1 MTACWQVR
9 LSDRTRVK
17 IRPQAGGKQSRRC
30 SQRNLEDAA
39 RVAGIAPKTLVRWLK
54 APEFAQMSSDVRR

>member
-1 MTACWQVR
+1 MTGHGSKFSR
-9 LSDRTRVK
+9 
-17 IRPQAGGKQSRRC
+17 KQLEAVAALL

-54 APEFAQMSSDVRR
+54 APEFAQMSSDVLR

>member
-1 MTACWQVR
+1 MTGHGSKFGR
-9 LSDRTRVK
+9 
-17 IRPQAGGKQSRRC
+17 KQEEAIAALL

>member
-1 MTACWQVR
+1 MTGHGSKFSR
-9 LSDRTRVK
+9 
-17 IRPQAGGKQSRRC
+17 KQLEAVGALL

-39 RVAGIAPKTLVRWLK
+39 RVAGITPKTIVRWLK